1 MTTPLSAAD
10 SMATDEA
17 AVVPLSIAGIT
28 PQLPAEATVVEAADP
43 LSNGHANGGEETSR
57 V

>member
-28 PQLPAEATVVEAADP
+28 PQPPAEATVVEAADP
-43 LSNGHANGGEETSR
+43 LSNGHANGGETSR